1 MTLMSNLRSELKKSI
16 LCSFKNKVS
25 RFWIMVIAQVFVD
38 DAKTWRETVSMLLV
52 VIKVLSKDKW
62 KKRKLLP
69 PPPLPSS
76 RNLAV
81 EKREKNTSIY

>member
-1 MTLMSNLRSELKKSI
+1 
-16 LCSFKNKVS
+16 
-25 RFWIMVIAQVFVD
+25 MVIAQVFVD
-38 DAKTWRETVSMLLV
+38 DAKTWRETVSVLLV

-69 PPPLPSS
+69 PPPSLPSS
-76 RNLAV
+76 RTLAV